1 MAKLIFKKVRKRDGR
16 VVAFDQERITKA
28 VYKAMQQVG
37 EGDLNKDPLRV
48 SNRTVKELAK
58 RYLPTHI
65 PTVEEIQDVVEEM
78 LIIMDFPKTAKAYIL
93 YRQER
98 ARIRE
103 KQKLVPERVKKLV
116 QESKKYF
123 QSTLGEFIYYR
134 TYSRW
139 IEEEGR
145 RETWIETV
153 NRYLDFM
160 KENLGDKLK
169 ENEYREIKESILNF
183 QAMPS
188 MRLMWS
194 AGKAARTNNISVY
207 NCSYIAPD
215 KLTDFAEIM
224 YLLMS
229 GAGVG
234 FSVESQNVQQLPI
247 IKYQT
252 GKLLPTYIIGDS
264 KEGWGDA
271 LTLGLKTW
279 YEGKD
284 IKFDYSKIRP
294 AGARLKTMG
303 GRSSGPEPLR
313 SLLDFVRKKVLDN
326 QGRRLSSIDVHDIIC
341 KIGELVVMG
350 GVRRSALISLSDL
363 DDENMREAK
372 TGHYYIT
379 NPQRSMANN
388 SVVLKALLENLK
400 LIL

>member
-145 RETWIETV
+145 RETWIE
-153 NRYLDFM
+153 
-160 KENLGDKLK
+160 
-169 ENEYREIKESILNF
+169 
-183 QAMPS
+183 
-188 MRLMWS
+188 
-194 AGKAARTNNISVY
+194 
-207 NCSYIAPD
+207 
-215 KLTDFAEIM
+215 
-224 YLLMS
+224 
-229 GAGVG
+229 
-234 FSVESQNVQQLPI
+234 
-247 IKYQT
+247 
-252 GKLLPTYIIGDS
+252 
-264 KEGWGDA
+264 
-271 LTLGLKTW
+271 
-279 YEGKD
+279 
-284 IKFDYSKIRP
+284 
-294 AGARLKTMG
+294 
-303 GRSSGPEPLR
+303 
-313 SLLDFVRKKVLDN
+313 
-326 QGRRLSSIDVHDIIC
+326 
-341 KIGELVVMG
+341 
-350 GVRRSALISLSDL
+350 
-363 DDENMREAK
+363 
-372 TGHYYIT
+372 
-379 NPQRSMANN
+379 
-388 SVVLKALLENLK
+388 
-400 LIL
+400 